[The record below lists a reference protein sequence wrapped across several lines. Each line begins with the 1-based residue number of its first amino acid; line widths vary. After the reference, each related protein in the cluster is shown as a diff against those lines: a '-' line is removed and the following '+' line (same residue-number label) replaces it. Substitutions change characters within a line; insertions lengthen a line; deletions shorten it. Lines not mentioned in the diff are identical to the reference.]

1 MKTAPLSLVA
11 VLTLAALP
19 AVAAAETWKNAPL
32 VDSHCV
38 AKVKANPDAH
48 ERSCAIQCASGGYG
62 ILTAEGDYLK
72 FDEAGSAKALEAL
85 KTSDKKDTLRADVT
99 GTRDGSTLKV
109 ESIALVP

>member
-1 MKTAPLSLVA
+1 MRISPLPLAA
-11 VLTLAALP
+11 VLTLGLLP
-19 AVAAAETWKNAPL
+19 AAAAAETWKNAPL

-85 KTSDKKDTLRADVT
+85 KASEKKDTLRADVT

-109 ESIALVP
+109 ESIALLP